1 MFIWNRGGGQ
11 KPPNSEGEHAN
22 DDTTL
27 RDFVLQDTETV
38 CQSKQYEIAFHVGK
52 WSLLS
57 QWRLRTVCLL
67 KNVIVLPE
75 VFYLSEHNLLKSSPN
90 FSTFEE

>member
-1 MFIWNRGGGQ
+1 MYELNYKQCLFETGGGGQ

-57 QWRLRTVCLL
+57 Q
-67 KNVIVLPE
+67 
-75 VFYLSEHNLLKSSPN
+75 
-90 FSTFEE
+90 